1 MSEKVRGPSTLLG
14 MTVGKSFAAVAAT
27 GAGGFVDDDFAK
39 AGQLGR
45 KFFPEPA
52 GHEFDGRIF
61 EAGDVVEAG
70 VVELFD
76 EGPHGVGDRGVI
88 VENSGRLIDGAA
100 HGNGDFEAVA
110 MEVAAL
116 VTGGELG
123 EGLGRL
129 KLEVFG
135 EGDDHGEV
143 LCEKLVRVASKD
155 FLVLFCNQK
164 EFGSILVAKQR
175 LSM

>member
-1 MSEKVRGPSTLLG
+1 M
-14 MTVGKSFAAVAAT
+14 
-27 GAGGFVDDDFAK
+27 DDDFAK

-45 KFFPEPA
+45 KLFPEPA
-52 GHEFDGRIF
+52 GHELDGRIF

-76 EGPHGVGDRGVI
+76 EGPHGVGDGGVI
-88 VENSGRLIDGAA
+88 VENAGGFIDGAA
-100 HGNGDFEAVA
+100 DGDGDLEAVA
-110 MEVAAL
+110 MEVAAF
-116 VTGGELG
+116 VAGGELG

-143 LCEKLVRVASKD
+143 FAEGRRKVGAGRVER
-155 FLVLFCNQK
+155 F
-164 EFGSILVAKQR
+164 FGSIL
-175 LSM
+175 